1 MIVKTWILDEKTG
14 NKFYEQERK
23 TKLSYEEVKE
33 KYDKLGYTKFGRSYE
48 GIDLLLYKPINWN
61 RTGFAAL
68 IKEQG
73 D

>member
-1 MIVKTWILDEKTG
+1 MFVKTWLLDEKTG
-14 NKFYEQERK
+14 NKLYEQERK
-23 TKLSYEEVKE
+23 TELTYEEVKK
-33 KYDKLGYTKFGRSYE
+33 KYYDLGYSDFGKSYE

-68 IKEQG
+68 IKG